1 MADWLYVQTIWLSLL
16 YARTLDDAEELL
28 KLYPFMEDILRDM
41 AVFLPYAITQDLFI
55 IFFAIF
61 SLNTLPFFVVHTVY
75 ALQKLRAFKKNL
87 SKKSD
92 E

>member
-1 MADWLYVQTIWLSLL
+1 MWTVCLSLL
-16 YARTLDDAEELL
+16 SARTLDEAEELL
-28 KLYPFMEDILRDM
+28 RLYPFMEDILRDM
-41 AVFLPYAITQDLFI
+41 AEYLPYAITQLLSI